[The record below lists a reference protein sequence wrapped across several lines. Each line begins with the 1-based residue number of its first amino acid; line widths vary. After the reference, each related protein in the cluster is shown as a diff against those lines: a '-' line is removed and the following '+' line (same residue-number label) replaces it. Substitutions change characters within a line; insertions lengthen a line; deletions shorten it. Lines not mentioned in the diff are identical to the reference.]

1 MANKEVPDWQ
11 LERYLLGELSANLEK
26 EVGNQLDADPSLQTR
41 LDALKESNREILS
54 SYTPEIQ
61 SRQIELTYEQTYGK
75 QKRKRGR
82 PTRPKLRSFAYALS
96 TAAVILI
103 VLIPLRNILRQA
115 PSDGG
120 SEEIRL
126 KGLNPHLVVYRKS
139 GDEINRLEDG
149 ESVAPG
155 DVIQL
160 SFVAAGKSYGAI
172 YSIDGR
178 GVVTLHYPDI
188 AEGTSPGLDQGGEI
202 SLPYAYELDDAPLFE
217 RFFFITSDEPF
228 DLAVVRDAA
237 HTLASQVKRAERKR
251 LKLPPGFKQYSIILR
266 KREY

>member
-1 MANKEVPDWQ
+1 MAKKEVPDWQ
-11 LERYLLGELSANLEK
+11 LDRYLFGELSADLEK
-26 EVGNQLDADPSLQTR
+26 EVRKQLAQDPSLQTR

-61 SRQIELTYEQTYGK
+61 SRQIEKKYEQAYGK
-75 QKRKRGR
+75 QKRERGR
-82 PTRPKLRSFAYALS
+82 ATRPKLRSFAYALS

-103 VLIPLRNILRQA
+103 VLIPLRNILRQT

-120 SEEIRL
+120 REDIRL

-149 ESVAPG
+149 EGAAPG
-155 DVIQL
+155 DVVQL
-160 SFVAAGKSYGAI
+160 SYVAAGKSYGAV

-178 GVVTLHYPDI
+178 GVVTLHHPDA
-188 AEGTSPGLDQGGEI
+188 AEDTAPMLDQGGEI

-266 KREY
+266 KSEY